1 MKLLSIVGN
10 ALAVELNNSISSLS
24 LLLVQHITIKVLFQ
38 SNLKIAKLSETG
50 KKTQGDRSKC
60 ICNCHGSHIGNRCQG
75 RE

>member
-10 ALAVELNNSISSLS
+10 ALAMELNNSISSLS

-50 KKTQGDRSKC
+50 KT
-60 ICNCHGSHIGNRCQG
+60 
-75 RE
+75 